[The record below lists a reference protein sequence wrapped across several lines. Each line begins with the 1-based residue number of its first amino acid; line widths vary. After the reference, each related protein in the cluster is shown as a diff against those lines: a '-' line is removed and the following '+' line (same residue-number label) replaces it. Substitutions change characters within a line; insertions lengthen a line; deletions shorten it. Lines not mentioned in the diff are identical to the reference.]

1 MDGRMGN
8 YLKCL
13 RTSIQLNKTKSSQP
27 QWMNLYALIPCLS
40 KPLSPFFEWLTD
52 PNWDYL
58 LGGTILAL
66 TACFWDIQFRLPLPG
81 SNYFLCMLLGRFY
94 FKCSWELYYLY
105 NELLEEQRNQ
115 VNEINLI
122 LSLPINR
129 SSNGNR
135 IPKERT
141 QILVG

>member
-1 MDGRMGN
+1 MEGWGI
-8 YLKCL
+8 
-13 RTSIQLNKTKSSQP
+13 TLNACARRFSLIKQRVSSQP

-58 LGGTILAL
+58 LGGTIIAL

-94 FKCSWELYYLY
+94 FKCSWE
-105 NELLEEQRNQ
+105 
-115 VNEINLI
+115 
-122 LSLPINR
+122 
-129 SSNGNR
+129 
-135 IPKERT
+135 
-141 QILVG
+141 